1 MQYII
6 EGMQIGLVL
15 SVLVGPLL
23 LALVEAAIEGGAR
36 RGIALGFG
44 IWTSDLLFILAIHY
58 GLWYLQAAV
67 DWPYFKIVVGSVGA
81 VILVAVGANS
91 LFGWTG
97 RLSADTDLVP
107 DQASYPVAFLKG
119 WALNTF
125 NPFTVFF
132 WLTAATGFV
141 LQRDLEPQQANLFYA
156 GIVGTVVLTDIVK
169 VLLAKRIR
177 HYLQEGHLV
186 QMRRVSGVALI
197 LFGVVLAVRIL
208 W

>member
-1 MQYII
+1 MQYVI

-15 SVLVGPLL
+15 SILVGPLM

-36 RGIALGFG
+36 RGIALGLG
-44 IWTSDLLFILAIHY
+44 IWISDLLFILAVHY
-58 GLWYLQAAV
+58 GLTYLQAMV
-67 DWPYFKIVVGSVGA
+67 EWPYFKIVVGSVGA
-81 VILVAVGANS
+81 LILIGVGANS

-107 DQASYPVAFLKG
+107 DQATYSVAFFKG

-141 LQRDLEPQQANLFYA
+141 LQRQLVPAEATSFYT
-156 GIVGTVVLTDIVK
+156 GILLTVIITDIVK

-177 HYLQEGHLV
+177 SYLREGHLV
-186 QMRRVSGVALI
+186 QVRRIGGAALI
-197 LFGVVLAVRIL
+197 LFGFVLAVRVF